1 MKLKIILIILLI
13 LKKQVVSLS
22 FYLILKENFTN
33 YYYLKL
39 IQVLKMM
46 IQYLH
51 RLELLLIQQLNHMQQ
66 FELIYA
72 QQQPLI

>member
-22 FYLILKENFTN
+22 FYLILKENFTI
-33 YYYLKL
+33 YYLKL
-39 IQVLKMM
+39 IQVLKMK

-66 FELIYA
+66 FESIYA